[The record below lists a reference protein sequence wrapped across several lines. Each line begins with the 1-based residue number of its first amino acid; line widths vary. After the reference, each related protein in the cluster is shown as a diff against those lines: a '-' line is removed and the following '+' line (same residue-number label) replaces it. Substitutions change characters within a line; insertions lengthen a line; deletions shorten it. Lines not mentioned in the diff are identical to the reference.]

1 MPLEG
6 CMIRPLVTTLVD
18 LAFPRRCLLCSRPA
32 EHGMDRFCDRCST
45 HLSDERAE
53 PACPTCGS
61 AIAPFE
67 LSGGRCADCRRWPPR
82 VKGTVR
88 VGPYAHALGRLVK
101 AYKYR
106 AREEFEP
113 ILGEWLA
120 EAVEN
125 APWLTRIEGVV
136 SVPTHWMHRFT
147 RPLHAADSLASIVAK
162 RTRLPHLSILRRTR
176 AGPHQ
181 IGLSY
186 SERADNVRGAFALRP
201 GVTLKKTRLL
211 VIDDV
216 KTTGATL
223 EECAKVLRRSGAA
236 EVYAAVVLKV
246 GEGGRDGQNVS
257 GI

>member
-1 MPLEG
+1 VLLERR
-6 CMIRPLVTTLVD
+6 MIRPLVTTLVD
-18 LAFPRRCLLCSRPA
+18 LAFPRRCLLCSRPV
-32 EHGMDRFCDRCST
+32 EHGTDRFCDRCST
-45 HLSDERAE
+45 QLSHERDE
-53 PACPTCGS
+53 PACPACGS
-61 AIAPFE
+61 AVAPFE

-82 VKGTVR
+82 LKGTVR

-120 EAVEN
+120 QAVLN

-162 RTRLPHLSILRRTR
+162 RTRLPHLSILRRIR

-186 SERADNVRGAFALRP
+186 TARAENVRGAFALRS
-201 GVTLKKTRLL
+201 GVTLENARLL

-223 EECAKVLRRSGAA
+223 EECAKVLRKGGAA
-236 EVYAAVVLKV
+236 EVYAAVVVKV
-246 GEGGRDGQNVS
+246 GKSGRDGRYIP